1 MAKKDSSIEPEEEQ
15 AKKKGG
21 KKKGGKKKLLV
32 PILLVVVL
40 GGGVYYMKFMKKP
53 PHQVPGSAPAGPIT
67 VENSLTV
74 NLRDGHYLQFTAGI
88 QTYPGKSDKILTTD
102 QAVVLNVLNAQAA
115 QMTEPE
121 LLLPGGPAQL
131 KASIVASLNKY
142 FPGLVQAV
150 YFEQFVMQ

>member
-1 MAKKDSSIEPEEEQ
+1 MAKKDSSKEPEEEH
-15 AKKKGG
+15 AKKKGS
-21 KKKGGKKKLLV
+21 KKKILV

-53 PHQVPGSAPAGPIT
+53 PHHVAGSAPAGPIT

-88 QTYPGKSDKILTTD
+88 QTYAGKSDKILTTD

-115 QMTEPE
+115 QMTEPQ
-121 LLLPGGPAQL
+121 LLLPSGPARL
-131 KASIVASLNKY
+131 KAAIVASLDKY